1 MVRSLDRLLGRSV
14 VDPEVAQAY
23 EAGQVEL
30 LLKGYDFPNQLRTEL
45 LGLEASSFKEFA
57 AEAFKLASR
66 WDGPE
71 DTDPDP
77 WPTEGLPARLG
88 RERRR
93 IARSA

>member
-14 VDPEVAQAY
+14 VDPEIARAY
-23 EAGQVEL
+23 EAGQVEML
-30 LLKGYDFPNQLRTEL
+30 LSGYDFPNQLRTEL
-45 LGLEASSFKEFA
+45 LDVEANSFKEFA
-57 AEAFKLASR
+57 AEAFKLAAR

-77 WPTEGLPARLG
+77 WPTEGLPVRLG

-93 IARSA
+93 AARSA